1 MTLALLRLSRRVSAW
16 WATLSPRAQSAV
28 CVAVMLAVFALGGA
42 VEASA
47 PSGMYY

>member
-1 MTLALLRLSRRVSAW
+1 MARALLRLSGRVRDW